1 VDERGSADRAA
12 FRAARGYPAVA
23 MATRTIVTSQPD
35 VACDVCD
42 RRLLRGE
49 QHDTFLAAGRRR
61 TVCELCAP
69 RAVHEGWQRETE
81 RQSVSLPSLR
91 PRRGRSFFER
101 LRQVGR
107 PLVVEAAEGVPY
119 AVAPQAG
126 GATDRTDTPEP
137 FDFLDARA
145 PVAAPGTQPL
155 PAADGVPD
163 EAAAGPGV
171 GAVGMP
177 APVGQESVS
186 GLERALEVFNASEY
200 PRRIAGV
207 ARSLGTPEVSVRS
220 AEHARSVIVIVVA
233 WELSWYRYTVDL
245 DEPEAGARL
254 LEQGTELAELARD
267 DRLVNAVAEE
277 SGALR
282 ASGF

>member
-1 VDERGSADRAA
+1 
-12 FRAARGYPAVA
+12 

-49 QHDTFLAAGRRR
+49 QPDTFLAAGRRR

-69 RAVHEGWQRETE
+69 RAVHEGWLRETE

-107 PLVVEAAEGVPY
+107 PAGSEPPEGLPYERAPDSSAAADPS
-119 AVAPQAG
+119 
-126 GATDRTDTPEP
+126 RTPLP
-137 FDFLDARA
+137 CDFLDSRAGASSEPLGAAQRAR
-145 PVAAPGTQPL
+145 
-155 PAADGVPD
+155 PAAGRVEGQGAE
-163 EAAAGPGV
+163 EAASATEGTPSP
-171 GAVGMP
+171 AVREP
-177 APVGQESVS
+177 DS
-186 GLERALEVFNASEY
+186 GLERAIELFNAGEY

-207 ARSLGTPEVSVRS
+207 ARSLGVPEVSVRT
-220 AEHARSVIVIVVA
+220 AEHASSVILIVVA
-233 WELSWYRYTVDL
+233 WELCWYRYAVDL

-254 LEQGTELAELARD
+254 AEQGTELAELAHE
-267 DRLVNAVAEE
+267 DRVLNALAEE
-277 SGALR
+277 SGTLR
-282 ASGF
+282 ATGF